1 LPLNYAISQILTF
14 FVKSNVVKRQ
24 KNTYFQ
30 FKQFR
35 IDQAHTAMKVST
47 EACILGAWA
56 FTENPQ
62 KILDIGTGTGLL
74 SLMLAQRFPNSQIEA
89 VEIEKDAFRQAQ
101 QNISH
106 SPFYATIHLHHTSIQ
121 DFAQSSKASTYDLIV
136 CNPPFYANY
145 LQSPDEKLN
154 MALHQNSLPLEDLAE
169 AIVLLLA
176 SQGRAFILLPPFFM
190 EKFCLW
196 AKRKNLFPQKK
207 LHIFH
212 SPKHPILRE
221 IAAFG
226 FYESNLVSENLFIRN
241 EKDEYTNEFKTL
253 LKDFYL
259 HF

>member
-1 LPLNYAISQILTF
+1 M
-14 FVKSNVVKRQ
+14 KRQ

-35 IDQAHTAMKVST
+35 IEQAHTAMKVST
-47 EACILGAWA
+47 EACILGAWTFA
-56 FTENPQ
+56 ENPQ

-74 SLMLAQRFPNSQIEA
+74 SLMLAQRFPSSQIES
-89 VEIEKDAFRQAQ
+89 VEIESNAFQQAQ
-101 QNISH
+101 QNVSR
-106 SPFYATIHLHHTSIQ
+106 SPFYANIRLYHTSIQ
-121 DFAQSSKASTYDLIV
+121 DFAQNPKASTYDLIV

-145 LQSPDEKLN
+145 LQSPDAKLN
-154 MALHQNSLPLEDLAE
+154 IALHQNTLPLETLAE
-169 AIVLLLA
+169 AIEFLLA
-176 SQGRAFILLPPFFM
+176 LQGRAFILLPPFFM
-190 EKFCLW
+190 EKFCLL

-221 IAAFG
+221 ITAFG
-226 FYESNLVSENLFIRN
+226 FYESNLASQHLFIRN
-241 EKDEYTNEFKTL
+241 EKGEYTNEFKTL